1 MASTVS
7 TNGEPVPSILLVE
20 DNPADA
26 RLAIEAFRENR
37 LDNPVH
43 VVNNGEEAVE
53 YLKNCKKQDLT
64 LPSLILLDL
73 NLPRKDGR
81 EVLAEV
87 KADAAF
93 KSIPVVVLTTSQAPD
108 DIRTVYSLNGN
119 CYVTKNPDIEQ
130 FIETVRLLGEFW
142 LKTVRLPPPG

>member
-1 MASTVS
+1 MAATPI
-7 TNGEPVPSILLVE
+7 TNGAATPTILLVE

-37 LDNPVH
+37 IDNPVH
-43 VVNNGEEAVE
+43 VVNNGEEAVD
-53 YLKNCKKQDLT
+53 YLHCCKKQDGK

-81 EVLAEV
+81 EVLAEI
-87 KADAAF
+87 KNDEAL
-93 KSIPVVVLTTSQAPD
+93 KSIPVVVLTTSQSED
-108 DIRTVYSLNGN
+108 DIRTVYKLNGN

-130 FIETVRLLGEFW
+130 FIETVRLLGDFW
-142 LKTVRLPPPG
+142 LKTVRLPPR